1 MLSTVRSVVVALVVV
16 TSLIAFAAP
25 TSGLTSERIS
35 DSERDTGAAAAL
47 PLEAQDERNE
57 SEATEAT
64 CDYVSLYEETTPGVV
79 QVQVRPA
86 NTTDGEA
93 PGGGGGLG
101 SGFVYAE
108 SNATADGN
116 ETIYVVTNQHV
127 VTNQTTVTVEFEN
140 GESRDGEVVGTDVY
154 SDLAVVA
161 VSSPPESAEVLPV
174 ASELPPPGE
183 RVAAFGSPFGLEGTI
198 TEGIVSAVNR
208 SMPLQQGFT
217 IPNAIQ
223 TDAPINPG
231 NSGGPLVT
239 CDGEVVGVNRA
250 GGGENIGFAIGA
262 HLLERVAPSLIET
275 GDYAHPY
282 LGVSTVDVSPS
293 LAAANDLESTTG
305 AYVHQTVPG
314 GPAAEVLE
322 GTTEGESVNGTV
334 VPVGG
339 DVIIAID
346 DQPIRSGEELV
357 GYLVSQT
364 EPGDEVSLT
373 VRSGG
378 EEETVT
384 VTLGERPEPE
394 TGAPSP

>member
-16 TSLIAFAAP
+16 TALIAFAAP

-35 DSERDTGAAAAL
+35 DSERDADAAAAL
-47 PLEAQDERNE
+47 PLEVQDERNE
-57 SEATEAT
+57 SEAT
-64 CDYVSLYEETTPGVV
+64 CDYVSLYEETTPGIV

-86 NTTDGEA
+86 NATDGEA
-93 PGGGGGLG
+93 PGGGGGGGLG

-127 VTNQTTVTVEFEN
+127 VTDQTNVTVEFEY

-161 VSSPPESAEVLPV
+161 VSSPPKSAEVLPV

-208 SMPLQQGFT
+208 SMPLRQGFT

-231 NSGGPLVT
+231 NSGGPLIT

-275 GDYAHPY
+275 GEYAHPY

-305 AYVHQTVPG
+305 AYVHQTVPD

-322 GTTEGESVNGTV
+322 GTTEGETVNGTV

-339 DVIIAID
+339 DVIVAID

-364 EPGDEVSLT
+364 EPGDEISLT

-378 EEETVT
+378 EEETVS